1 VGDLERA
8 LASVVG
14 AAQVLVDDDVRSG
27 YEVDWTGRFRGRTPA
42 VVRPGSADEVAGVL
56 AVCRSLG
63 AAVVPQGGNTG
74 LVGGG
79 VPLAGEVVL
88 SLRRLATVGPVDR
101 LAAQVTAGAG
111 ATLEAVSSAA
121 APCGLDVGVD
131 LAARGSATIGG
142 MVATN
147 AGGLRHLRHGAM
159 RSAVAGIE
167 AVLADGSVV
176 SHLGGLAKDNTGYD
190 LAGLLCGSE
199 GTLGV
204 VTAVR
209 LRLVPRLGDDLTTA
223 LVGFSS
229 VDDALVAMRAAGV
242 LEAAEV
248 MFPSGLALLGTPP
261 VSAPVVVLFEWAGSS
276 PGVPDLPGVLD
287 AAVATS
293 SSQRAALWWWR
304 EAHTEAVNRLGPPP
318 HKLDVTLPLG
328 GLSGFVASVPSLVP
342 PGATVVV
349 WGHLADGNLHVNVVG
364 PPPDDDSVDDAVL
377 RAVAAAGGSI
387 SAEHG
392 IGTAKK
398 RWLALGRSEAEIAAF
413 RAVKRALDPDGLLNP
428 NVLLP

>member
-1 VGDLERA
+1 MGIERA
-8 LASVVG
+8 LADVVG
-14 AAQVLVDDDVRSG
+14 PAHVLVDDDVRAG

-56 AVCRSLG
+56 RACAAAGV
-63 AAVVPQGGNTG
+63 AVVPQGGNTG
-74 LVGGG
+74 LVGGS
-79 VPLAGEVVL
+79 VPLRGEVVL
-88 SLRRLATVGPVDR
+88 SLRRLASIGEVDE
-101 LAAQVTAGAG
+101 LAAQVTVGAG
-111 ATLEAVSSAA
+111 ASLGDVDDAA
-121 APCGLDVGVD
+121 APAGLAVGVD
-131 LAARGSATIGG
+131 LAARGTATIGG

-159 RSAVAGIE
+159 RSSVAGVE
-167 AVLADGSVV
+167 AVLADGGIV

-209 LRLVPRLGDDLTTA
+209 VRLVPRLGDATTA
-223 LVGFSS
+223 LVGFAG
-229 VDDALVAMRAAGV
+229 VDDALVALRRAGV

-248 MFPSGLALLGTPP
+248 MFAAGLALVGSHLGANPP
-261 VSAPVVVLFEWAGSS
+261 VTAPVVMLFEWAGDD
-276 PGVPDLPGVLD
+276 VPDLPGALD
-287 AAVATS
+287 AAVATEPS
-293 SSQRAALWWWR
+293 RRAALWRWR
-304 EAHTEAVNRLGPPP
+304 EAHTEAVNAAGTP

-328 GLSGFVASVPSLVP
+328 RLAEFCASVPSLVP
-342 PGATVVV
+342 PGATTVV
-349 WGHLADGNLHVNVVG
+349 WGHLADGNLHVNVLG
-364 PPPDDDSVDDAVL
+364 PAPDDDTVDDTVL
-377 RAVAAAGGSI
+377 RAVAALGGSI

-398 RWLALGRSEAEIAAF
+398 RWLHLGRSEAEIAAF
-413 RAVKRALDPDGLLNP
+413 RAVKRALDPEGILNP